1 MRTKTPAP
9 PVTVSLIALNT
20 KTGKVERLVHIGRV
34 STPATA
40 RDMLALTRHAMKEH
54 KTRIAS

>member
-1 MRTKTPAP
+1 MRPTKNTP

-20 KTGKVERLVHIGRV
+20 QTNRVERLIQVGRV

-40 RDMLALTRHAMKEH
+40 RAMLSLARKAMKEH
-54 KTRIAS
+54 KTRITF